1 MRLPLAAAA
10 LVLACGSASASEAPM
25 STAGAAGAPP
35 QAAPAPIA
43 QTAAATPAEDRQAR
57 EIGDWAQGVLAG
69 RPAEPS
75 PEEIAA
81 AGAGRCPPS
90 DGKPHGQ
97 VWGGIGTR
105 GYREIG
111 GVVTQRIGDC
121 GSVTVGVSHTEGE
134 FGRRRR

>member
-1 MRLPLAAAA
+1 MRLRLAAAV
-10 LVLACGSASASEAPM
+10 LVLACGSAAAEPPM
-25 STAGAAGAPP
+25 STAGAAAPLP
-35 QAAPAPIA
+35 VVTEPAPIA
-43 QTAAATPAEDRQAR
+43 RTPATPSQDREAR
-57 EIGDWAQGVLAG
+57 EIGDWAEGVLAG
-69 RPAEPS
+69 RPSAPA

-81 AGAGRCPPS
+81 APEGRCPPS

-111 GVVTQRIGDC
+111 GVVSQRLGDC
-121 GSVTVGVSHTEGE
+121 GSVTVGISHTEGD